1 VGFKKEIMTEF
12 LPKELDTYFYWI
24 HERESIRINKEVLG
38 HTPPWTDDE
47 VLQKYKFCQVFREDD
62 RTTRWFREHIR
73 EPLRDSTDVFM
84 ATVIFRWFNYIES
97 GRTLIKHDL
106 LCNWDRKKAIEEISK
121 QDKWVTGAYIIKTP
135 NRMNKVTGVAECIS
149 HMWKDKNYLIDTMY
163 GISSLE
169 KIWNV
174 LRDYPYMGPFMAYEV
189 VTDLR
194 HTYVADNADDIMTW
208 ANPGPGAM
216 RGLNRL
222 TGRELG
228 FCKRSHPWNEE
239 MQELLKIA
247 YERLNNNIIDLHKFE
262 MREVE
267 GGLCE
272 FDKYSRTVQKQG
284 TTRSI
289 YKHNKDLPLVEG
301 L

>member
-1 VGFKKEIMTEF
+1 VGVKKEIMTKF
-12 LPKELDTYFYWI
+12 LPTELDTYFYWI
-24 HERESIRINKEVLG
+24 HERESIRINKEILD
-38 HTPPWTDDE
+38 HPPPWTHDE

-73 EPLRDSTDVFM
+73 TPLHDSTDVFM

-97 GRTLIKHDL
+97 GRTLLKHDL
-106 LCNWDRKKAIEEISK
+106 LRNWDRKKAIEEISK

-272 FDKYSRTVQKQG
+272 FDKYSRTVKKEG
-284 TTRSI
+284 KTRSI